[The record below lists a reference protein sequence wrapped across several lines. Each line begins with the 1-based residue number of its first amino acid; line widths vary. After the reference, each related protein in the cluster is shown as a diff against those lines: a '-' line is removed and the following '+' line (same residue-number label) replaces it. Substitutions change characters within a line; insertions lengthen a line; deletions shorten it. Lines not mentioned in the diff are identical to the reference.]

1 MRQGLKHVNGIV
13 SLHEEAASHATD
25 TRSAVDSPG
34 GEMRG
39 GEGGARFSGGDLGL
53 DCERRKGVA
62 SLGVRRCKLRVHDD
76 GSMRGCRL

>member
-1 MRQGLKHVNGIV
+1 MRQRLQHVNGVV

-39 GEGGARFSGGDLGL
+39 GEGGARFSRGDLVL

-62 SLGVRRCKLRVHDD
+62 SLGVRRCRLRFQDD
-76 GSMRGCRL
+76 GPMRGCRW